1 MEGKL
6 RLAPNNIIEGTWSI
20 LLYISIDSYDLK
32 KCWHAWFFGDCIF
45 FFWFL
50 FCLCKKLSLLVP
62 LCHSFMKKT
71 PFFSFLLQGFPSSVT
86 PDYVPFQVWDS
97 LQVTANPFDR

>member
-1 MEGKL
+1 MTL
-6 RLAPNNIIEGTWSI
+6 RSVGMLGFLAI
-20 LLYISIDSYDLK
+20 
-32 KCWHAWFFGDCIF
+32 AF
-45 FFWFL
+45 FFL
-50 FCLCKKLSLLVP
+50 VPLLSVCKKLSLLVP